1 MQLLETAQLRDTV
14 EIEAWKATAKPQ
26 VRRKLATSSCKPY
39 VFMSAVSLDLSEQ
52 KCNDGGAGTYIFA
65 WSVEL

>member
-1 MQLLETAQLRDTV
+1 MQLETTQLRDMV

-26 VRRKLATSSCKPY
+26 ELATSSCKSY
-39 VFMSAVSLDLSEQ
+39 IFMSPALLDLSEQ
-52 KCNDGGAGTYIFA
+52 NVHDSGAGTYIFA